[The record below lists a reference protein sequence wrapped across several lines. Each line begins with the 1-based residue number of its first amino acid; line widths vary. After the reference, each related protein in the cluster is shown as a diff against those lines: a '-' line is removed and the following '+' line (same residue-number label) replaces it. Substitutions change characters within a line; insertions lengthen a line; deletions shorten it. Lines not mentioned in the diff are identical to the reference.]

1 MQCRCKREAT
11 PGYSTCAKCRTA
23 SRNSMRRL
31 RGYNM
36 ARDLYLAHVAF
47 GIKVGSSSNVSRRM
61 RQLGVSEYIVFVQK
75 GLFEPLVHQ
84 ELKAY
89 RVQGMGRE
97 TFDCDMSVAVAAVR
111 RVIADR
117 KLRNRFLHR
126 ALQSRPAHVR
136 LWRI

>member
-1 MQCRCKREAT
+1 
-11 PGYSTCAKCRTA
+11 
-23 SRNSMRRL
+23 MRRL

-84 ELKAY
+84 ELEAH

-97 TFDCDMSVAVAAVR
+97 TF
-111 RVIADR
+111 
-117 KLRNRFLHR
+117 
-126 ALQSRPAHVR
+126 
-136 LWRI
+136 